1 MDAEPSGQSERSRIT
16 TYTLHGLI
24 LDVFERLEVPG
35 EQGFEFEP
43 VVGMG
48 GVQTRGDCRAKR
60 IKGRIIARIEALFT
74 DKPPKA
80 LDQVQMGRIRR
91 EIEEFNPKICG
102 ILLHERTP
110 LIAHII
116 QNNGDREAIPTGR
129 EFCEQLTD
137 GVSRHGGLV
146 DDGNEF
152 LGQGIYGTEH
162 IQAMTPGWTGEKEPG
177 ETPEP
182 A

>member
-1 MDAEPSGQSERSRIT
+1 
-16 TYTLHGLI
+16 
-24 LDVFERLEVPG
+24 
-35 EQGFEFEP
+35 
-43 VVGMG
+43 
-48 GVQTRGDCRAKR
+48 
-60 IKGRIIARIEALFT
+60 
-74 DKPPKA
+74 
-80 LDQVQMGRIRR
+80 MGRIRR
-91 EIEEFNPKICG
+91 EIEEFNPKIRG

-129 EFCEQLTD
+129 EFCQKLTD
-137 GVSRHGGLV
+137 GISRHGGLV

-152 LGQGIYGTEH
+152 FGKGIYGTEY
-162 IQAMTPGWTGEKEPG
+162 IQTMTPGWTGEKEPG

>member
-1 MDAEPSGQSERSRIT
+1 MLVTFSR
-16 TYTLHGLI
+16 YTLHGLI

-35 EQGFEFEP
+35 EQGFELEP

-48 GVQTRGDCRAKR
+48 GGETLRDRGAKR
-60 IKGRIIARIEALFT
+60 IKGRIIARIEAIFA
-74 DKPPKA
+74 DKPPEA

-116 QNNGDREAIPTGR
+116 QNNGDRESIPTGR
-129 EFCEQLTD
+129 EFCQQLTD
-137 GVSRHGGLV
+137 GVCRHGGLV
-146 DDGNEF
+146 DDSNEF
-152 LGQGIYGTEH
+152 FGESIHGTEH
-162 IQAMTPGWTGEKEPG
+162 IQAMPPGWTGEKEPS